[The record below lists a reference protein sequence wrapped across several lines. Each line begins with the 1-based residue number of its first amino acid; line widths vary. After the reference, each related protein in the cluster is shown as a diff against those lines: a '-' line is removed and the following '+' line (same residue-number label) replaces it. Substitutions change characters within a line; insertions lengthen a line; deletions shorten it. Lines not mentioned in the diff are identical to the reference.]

1 MKKPFVFILL
11 AGWLLGHCAHR
22 PSLPYYSA
30 EGLSY
35 QETVAFSKGVPI
47 YFSQEL
53 TQFLAKADT
62 LSQKDLH
69 NSAALTGYVRCQPV
83 IDAQGRIKAIRI
95 LHSLDSVYDCAVL
108 NAVKKFRFKPLT
120 DPSGQKT
127 HYSVLVD
134 FFFYQGRPF
143 YPFVNF
149 KNTCQFFT
157 HLAPTGQNFT
167 EESYL
172 TVECVVPF
180 FDAYFSKLLTKI
192 QKNLETALLV
202 LKVQKPHWAYSVSA
216 VKIASDGSLQ
226 DLVVLLN
233 EGNDFWYKVTK
244 ESIQEAFPSEAFPAQ
259 ANLKDVVFLLT
270 LSYPIWE
277 VEFRRFNSVWVF
289 LDEF

>member
-149 KNTCQFFT
+149 KNTCQLFT
-157 HLAPTGQNFT
+157 DLAPTGQNFT

-192 QKNLETALLV
+192 QKNLESALLV

-226 DLVVLLN
+226 DLVFCKMKGMTFGTKLLKSP
-233 EGNDFWYKVTK
+233 FKRR
-244 ESIQEAFPSEAFPAQ
+244 FPA
-259 ANLKDVVFLLT
+259 KPF
-270 LSYPIWE
+270 PH
-277 VEFRRFNSVWVF
+277 RRILRMWCFY
-289 LDEF
+289 LP